1 MEFTISF
8 DMRAPDFGAPAK
20 DLYAAALD
28 QCSWADELGFDFV
41 GIGEHHATD
50 DGYLPSPIVF
60 ASAVAARTRR
70 ILLRPSVLLAPFYD
84 PLKLAE
90 DLAVLQILSH
100 DRLVVGIGAGYR
112 PAEFE
117 MFATMTSPI
126 PSIRSTVPAHPSP
139 PPSFML
145 PPIKV
150 DASSVVRPAS
160 SLLTTMSA
168 FPLCVVS

>member
-28 QCSWADELGFDFV
+28 QCAWADELGFDFV

-60 ASAVAARTRR
+60 ASAVAARTRH

-90 DLAVLQILSH
+90 DLEAERARHRKHWQQRLERAAYEAERAERQYQAVEPEGAA
-100 DRLVVGIGAGYR
+100 DKAVNLVG
-112 PAEFE
+112 
-117 MFATMTSPI
+117 
-126 PSIRSTVPAHPSP
+126 
-139 PPSFML
+139 
-145 PPIKV
+145 
-150 DASSVVRPAS
+150 
-160 SLLTTMSA
+160 
-168 FPLCVVS
+168 